1 MPPKRKPT
9 VHVQPGYG
17 GPVQISEINC
27 NDVLFG
33 RGLSLNNNAGESN
46 VNFKNRIEA
55 AMPEYLISE
64 KHEKKPLAAKV
75 VADIRSANPPGRFL
89 KSVGQGLYEETGD
102 KKAWESEFIH
112 SIHFYI
118 LYRCYYTH
126 LTNCRHP
133 IPPCDVCRSDVGI
146 T

>member
-9 VHVQPGYG
+9 VHVHPGDG
-17 GPVQISEINC
+17 GPVQSSQINS

-64 KHEKKPLAAKV
+64 KHEKKHMAA
-75 VADIRSANPPGRFL
+75 RSR
-89 KSVGQGLYEETGD
+89 
-102 KKAWESEFIH
+102 
-112 SIHFYI
+112 
-118 LYRCYYTH
+118 R
-126 LTNCRHP
+126 
-133 IPPCDVCRSDVGI
+133 
-146 T
+146 